1 MLVLQ
6 EKLAV
11 REFIAIYRG
20 SNVFCFFLK
29 KKTLYIRMCVCVCVC
44 VYIYIYIYIY
54 IYVYIYIYIYICGG
68 HRLHFLI

>member
-20 SNVFCFFLK
+20 SNVYLTFFK
-29 KKTLYIRMCVCVCVC
+29 EKDIIHTYVCVSVC
-44 VYIYIYIYIY
+44 VYIYMY
-54 IYVYIYIYIYICGG
+54 IYVYVVGIDYI
-68 HRLHFLI
+68 F